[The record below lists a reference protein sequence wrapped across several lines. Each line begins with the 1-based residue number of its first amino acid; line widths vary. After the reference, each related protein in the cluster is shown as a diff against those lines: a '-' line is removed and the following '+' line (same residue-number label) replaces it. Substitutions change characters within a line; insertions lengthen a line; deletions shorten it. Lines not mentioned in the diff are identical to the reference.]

1 MWASGWGCLDS
12 HLPHLSGPFP
22 VPMMSLFLSVLFPSL
37 VTYPGNLH
45 SFHNTP
51 KARVHGYLLQTG
63 PLPGCI
69 CTSTIFRK
77 HLAVPPLHPPNT
89 WKEDAGLSQPRSS
102 ALAVLCA
109 PLARAR
115 NLVISWDLNTR
126 SPQDQL
132 CHCPASGRRGLEH
145 LDAAPFPTRGSW
157 ANPAPSCASPA
168 SHPEPASQ

>member
-1 MWASGWGCLDS
+1 
-12 HLPHLSGPFP
+12 
-22 VPMMSLFLSVLFPSL
+22 MMSLFLSVLFPSL

-115 NLVISWDLNTR
+115 NLVR
-126 SPQDQL
+126 SERQVSPGPALPLPRLRPQ
-132 CHCPASGRRGLEH
+132 GIG
-145 LDAAPFPTRGSW
+145 APGCCTI
-157 ANPAPSCASPA
+157 
-168 SHPEPASQ
+168 SHPGLLGKSCSFLCLPGLPPRAGVTVSALSMSR